1 MRDERHSKFT
11 VFLLAFAVCLSC
23 AFVGC
28 DSGSA
33 TGTVAKVSP
42 EAEKKT
48 QDMLNGIQDKMKG
61 LHQGEGKV
69 GRRGPGGR

>member
-11 VFLLAFAVCLSC
+11 VFLLSFAVCLSC
-23 AFVGC
+23 AIVGC

-48 QDMLNGIQDKMKG
+48 QDMLIGISQKTKDLHKG
-61 LHQGEGKV
+61 DTKTTRKGH
-69 GRRGPGGR
+69 